1 MTYTCTKCGHY
12 GEVPLP
18 VEPLFSMQSAAL
30 LIPTSRPAL
39 VKWLSRN
46 KDKVGPPLYRTWGR
60 QRVRLLRASDIV
72 AIREATVSPTRYP
85 ARYVRRVL
93 SSPAPR
99 LLGED

>member
-1 MTYTCTKCGHY
+1 MTYACTKCGHRL
-12 GEVPLP
+12 EIQLP
-18 VEPLFSMQSAAL
+18 VEPLYNLQSAAL

-46 KDKVGPPLYRTWGR
+46 KDKVGPPLYRTWNR
-60 QRVRLLRASDIV
+60 QRIRLLRASDIV

-85 ARYVRRVL
+85 MRYLRRVL
-93 SSPAPR
+93 NSPPPR